1 MNRKI
6 QHTPEG
12 VRDIINDEC
21 SRKLKVEEKIHQVF
35 TSFGYRDIE
44 TPTFEFF
51 DVFGARIGTT
61 PSNELY
67 KFFDRDGNTLVLRP
81 DFTPSIAR
89 AASRFYADSTEPIRL
104 CYRGST
110 FINHSNYMGRLK
122 ENTQMGVELIGDGSA
137 SADAEIAAMAI
148 RTLLAAGLD
157 QFQITLGNVD
167 LFRALTKEAGL
178 DEADE
183 AELLELIR
191 NKNSFGA
198 WKFLEKMN
206 VPSEIAAI
214 LEKLPTL
221 TGGEEVLVKARELFK
236 PLPDTAAVSEAYDA
250 LERLERVTMLL
261 KAYGLSKYILIDLS
275 LTSRFMYYTGVIFR
289 GYTYGSGEAII
300 KGGRYNGLLSQF
312 GMDAPAVGFVSE
324 ISQIMNVI
332 LRSDKKAYA
341 SGGPVLVLGNDS
353 DAETAIKEVSALRE
367 AGTSAVLKLL
377 EENAA
382 DEDDAYYKRQ
392 GYSKVIRPGKKEGQS

>member
-21 SRKLKVEEKIHQVF
+21 RRKLALEERIHQVF
-35 TSFGYRDIE
+35 KSFGYRDIE

-89 AASRFYADSTEPIRL
+89 AASRFYAESTEPIRL

-122 ENTQMGVELIGDGSA
+122 ENTQMGVELIGDGSVY
-137 SADAEIAAMAI
+137 ADAEIAAMAI

-167 LFRALTKEAGL
+167 LFRALSKEAGL
-178 DEADE
+178 DESDE

-198 WKFLEKMN
+198 WKFLETMN
-206 VPSEIAAI
+206 VPDEIAAI

-221 TGGEEVLVKARELFK
+221 TGGGEVIVKAKQLFK
-236 PLPDTAAVSEAYDA
+236 PLPDTEAVREAYSA
-250 LERLERVTMLL
+250 LERLEQVVELL
-261 KAYGLSKYILIDLS
+261 KAYGLSGYILIDLS
-275 LTSRFMYYTGVIFR
+275 LTSRFMYYTGIIFR

-332 LRSDKKAYA
+332 IRKGEEAGKAN
-341 SGGPVLVLGNDS
+341 GPVLVLGQES
-353 DAETAIKEVSALRE
+353 AAKEAITAVTRLRDE
-367 AGTSAVLKLL
+367 GEDAVLKLL
-377 EENAA
+377 DEGQEY
-382 DEDDAYYKRQ
+382 EDDDYYCRQ
-392 GYSKVIRPGKKEGQS
+392 GYSKVIRPGKEEERS